1 MVIFCIV
8 LIIIIILDDS
18 DERNKNKKLDAIIKN
33 SIIISDMKD
42 KDIYSNY
49 NCQGYIVFFDKDI
62 IKIIKS
68 NKMLDDIIDDNG
80 EYMLIP
86 LSTSGYENIDF
97 LAKDLNKKY
106 KGKIV

>member
-49 NCQGYIVFFDKDI
+49 NC
-62 IKIIKS
+62 
-68 NKMLDDIIDDNG
+68 
-80 EYMLIP
+80 
-86 LSTSGYENIDF
+86 
-97 LAKDLNKKY
+97 
-106 KGKIV
+106 